1 MSNVEQ
7 GENHAAMQQLKEE
20 IRRLR
25 QSAAEKIAG
34 LVGMTTDESERYR
47 ERNNRIK
54 SLTSQLA
61 VLDSER
67 EVALH
72 EQNETQAIEQ
82 RLQFRKECGHSGIV
96 HGRSF
101 DEVDFH
107 DPQR

>member
-1 MSNVEQ
+1 MSDVEQ
-7 GENHAAMQQLKEE
+7 GENHATMQQLREE

-25 QSAAEKIAG
+25 EQQSAAEKIAG

-61 VLDSER
+61 VLDSEQ

-72 EQNETQAIEQ
+72 EQKETQAIA
-82 RLQFRKECGHSGIV
+82 RKGAEGAEADRV
-96 HGRSF
+96 A
-101 DEVDFH
+101 
-107 DPQR
+107 

>member
-7 GENHAAMQQLKEE
+7 GENHATMQPLKEE

-25 QSAAEKIAG
+25 EQQSAAEKIAG
-34 LVGMTTDESERYR
+34 LLGMTTDESERYK

-61 VLDSER
+61 VLDSEQ

-72 EQNETQAIEQ
+72 EQNETEAIARQSAKGAQAD
-82 RLQFRKECGHSGIV
+82 RAA
-96 HGRSF
+96 
-101 DEVDFH
+101 
-107 DPQR
+107 

>member
-25 QSAAEKIAG
+25 EQQSAAEKIAG

-61 VLDSER
+61 VLDSEQ

-72 EQNETQAIEQ
+72 EQKETQAIA
-82 RLQFRKECGHSGIV
+82 RKGAEGAEADRV
-96 HGRSF
+96 A
-101 DEVDFH
+101 
-107 DPQR
+107 